1 MIFDFLCFFI
11 FRNDFHFMKKSV
23 LLVLFTLILLQLQAV
38 DKFSFAFLTDLHI
51 QLKNNQPAIDLENI
65 VADVNKNTTLSFVL
79 VGGDITESGD
89 LPSLQRAKEILQK
102 LRKPFYIVS
111 GNHDTKWSESGATD
125 FVKVFG
131 YDRFCFE
138 SHGICFVGFNTGP
151 VIKMG
156 DGHISPY
163 DVKWIDEQ
171 LKKLPTGTPVI
182 AVTHYPLQNGD
193 VDNWI
198 LMTDMLRN
206 YNVQAVLNGH
216 YHRNALLSYD
226 GLPGI
231 VNRSTLSA
239 GKPTGGYSVYQVNA
253 ELEVSEAK
261 PGEELRSWLK
271 LPLDVKKY
279 DAPDKSLRP
288 SGEMNSRVKKVK
300 IKWTYKAGSSVFTTP
315 VVAKDKLYFGDDLG
329 NMVALKLSSGQYF
342 RKTETGSRIIS
353 SPAVSSGKL
362 VFASTNG
369 GIYCFD
375 VASGREMWQMKTPK
389 AVLGCPEIKN
399 DTVYIG
405 GSDGC
410 FRAIDLKTGKQLWAF
425 NQLKGYVESK
435 PVIANGKVIFGA
447 WDTNLYALNC
457 KTGELVWKWNN
468 GNVGIHYSPAAVCPV
483 VSGNK
488 VFIVA
493 PDRFFTA
500 LDVETGAVIWR
511 TNKHEVRESIGISE
525 DKKTVFARC
534 MNDSVVAMDA
544 TSSVEKLIWKTSAA
558 FGYDINSCMLTENKG
573 TLLFGTKN
581 GLITAMDAKTG
592 KLKWQYKFGN
602 SIVNTIVPLRKNEC
616 IFTTTDGYVVR
627 MKY

>member
-1 MIFDFLCFFI
+1 
-11 FRNDFHFMKKSV
+11 MKKPF
-23 LLVLFTLILLQLQAV
+23 LLIFFALLLLQLQAAE
-38 DKFSFAFLTDLHI
+38 KFSFAFLTDLHI
-51 QLKNNQPAIDLENI
+51 QLINNQPAIDLENI
-65 VADVNKNTTLSFVL
+65 VADVNKDTTLSFVL

-131 YDRFCFE
+131 YERFCFE

-171 LKKLPTGTPVI
+171 LKKLPPEMPVI
-182 AVTHYPLQNGD
+182 AVTHYPLQNSD
-193 VDNWI
+193 VDNWF

-226 GLPGI
+226 GIPGI

-239 GKPTGGYSVYQVNA
+239 GKPTGGYSIYKVNT

-279 DAPDKSLRP
+279 DAPDKSLLP
-288 SGEMNSRVKKVK
+288 SEDINNKYKNIK
-300 IKWTYKAGSSVFTTP
+300 IKWVYNAGSSVYTTP
-315 VVAKDKLYFGDDLG
+315 VVAKNKLYFGDDRGSFISLDLATG
-329 NMVALKLSSGQYF
+329 KFY
-342 RKTETGSRIIS
+342 RKIDTNSRIIS
-353 SPAVSSGKL
+353 SPVISKRKL
-362 VFASTNG
+362 VFGSTNG
-369 GIYCFD
+369 CIYCYDIVF
-375 VASGREMWQMKTPK
+375 GNEQWLYNTPK
-389 AVLGCPEIKN
+389 AVLGCPAINN

-410 FRAIDLKTGKQLWAF
+410 FRAIDLKTGKQLWNF
-425 NQLKGYVESK
+425 SQLKGYVESK

-457 KTGELVWKWNN
+457 KTGELVWKWNS
-468 GNVGIHYSPAAVCPV
+468 GNPGIHYSPAAVCPV

-488 VFIVA
+488 VFVVA
-493 PDRFFTA
+493 PDRYFTA
-500 LDVETGAVIWR
+500 LDVETGTVIWR

-544 TSSVEKLIWKTSAA
+544 TSSVEKVIWKTSAA

-573 TLLFGTKN
+573 TLLFGSKN

-602 SIVNTIVPLRKNEC
+602 SIVNTIVALRKNEC
-616 IFTTTDGYVVR
+616 VFSTTDGYVVR